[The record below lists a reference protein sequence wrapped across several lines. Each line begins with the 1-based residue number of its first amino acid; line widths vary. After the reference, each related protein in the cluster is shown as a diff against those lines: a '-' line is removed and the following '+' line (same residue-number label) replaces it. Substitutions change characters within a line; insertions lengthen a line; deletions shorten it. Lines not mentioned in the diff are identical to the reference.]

1 MKRAWLIAA
10 IMLSGLAD
18 AQLLVPRESDPL
30 RTEATEYGL
39 PLPLTAAAV
48 NALPAEVREQQ
59 ASAIK
64 RVCLLQQLQC
74 IQDGYT
80 ITDGNRMA
88 TIAMA
93 IKLDAPAE
101 YIQLLQVEATGAL
114 SAKQYRVLSKL
125 YDRLYSLYG
134 VDVLGIR
141 FFAES
146 ELAPLEVVADIS
158 AELPLASLFN
168 LVKEGGISV
177 EQASADLQEVST
189 VFTELIRLYESVTSE
204 EQAAAVV
211 PQVCELVARFG
222 KVYPGLAMAPEN
234 VRRQLAPAYSL
245 KIQPFI
251 PYLAEQRKRLR
262 DADYY
267 GNAHLKILDYF
278 FD

>member
-1 MKRAWLIAA
+1 MKASWLIAA

-18 AQLLVPRESDPL
+18 AQLLVPRESDSL
-30 RTEATEYGL
+30 CTEATEYGL
-39 PLPLTAAAV
+39 PLPLTAEAV
-48 NALPAEVREQQ
+48 NALPAAERERQ

-74 IQDGYT
+74 IQDGYS

-101 YIQLLQVEATGAL
+101 YIQLLQIEATGNL
-114 SAKQYRVLSKL
+114 SAKQYRILRKL

-146 ELAPLEVVADIS
+146 ELAPLEVIADMS

-168 LVKEGGISV
+168 LVKEEGITT
-177 EQASADLQEVST
+177 EQASVDLQEVAT
-189 VFTELIRLYESVTSE
+189 VFTELISLYESVTNE

-211 PQVCELVARFG
+211 PQVRELVTRFG

-234 VRRQLAPAYSL
+234 VRKQLAPAYTL
-245 KIQPFI
+245 KIQPLI

-262 DADYY
+262 EADFY